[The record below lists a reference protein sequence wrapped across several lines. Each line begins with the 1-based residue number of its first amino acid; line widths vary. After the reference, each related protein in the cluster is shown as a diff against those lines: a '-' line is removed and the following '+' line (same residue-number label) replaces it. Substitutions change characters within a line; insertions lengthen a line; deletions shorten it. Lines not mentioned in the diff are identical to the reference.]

1 MRRFSAVLASA
12 GIVVAA
18 SATSGCGGGGSAPK
32 SSPAQPATTVAAVPA
47 TTLPAPSPT
56 PPPPTYMEVLKTF
69 PPTAKMCRTVVYL
82 VDVGNSNIM
91 SLSVSPKGT
100 DPFQKGPKDPSIRCT
115 GTQISVLKDVR
126 LEEKRYKRGDRL
138 TVDKN
143 NNWILVSSWN

>member
-1 MRRFSAVLASA
+1 MKRFETVVALA
-12 GIVVAA
+12 GIVAAA
-18 SATSGCGGGGSAPK
+18 SWTSGCGGGSAPK
-32 SSPAQPATTVAAVPA
+32 SSAPPAAAAASAAPA
-47 TTLPAPSPT
+47 TTLPAASPT

-115 GTQISVLKDVR
+115 GTQVTVLKDVR

-138 TVDKN
+138 TVDKDK
-143 NNWILVSSWN
+143 NWVLVSGWN